1 MGEEHAYKYFTT
13 KYEGP
18 EYKGQDLVVRWHTN
32 FSPPNM
38 KVPNIKVKIL

>member
-18 EYKGQDLVVRWHTN
+18 EYKGQDLVVLVVR
-32 FSPPNM
+32 
-38 KVPNIKVKIL
+38 